1 MIKRL
6 NSNLK
11 SCRDRHQGTQG
22 MKFSFKSLE
31 TRLNLGLENLKLYL
45 KELRTLESCK
55 SSKFRTMS
63 HLN

>member
-1 MIKRL
+1 MNKRL

-31 TRLNLGLENLKLYL
+31 TRLNLGLENLKLY
-45 KELRTLESCK
+45 
-55 SSKFRTMS
+55 
-63 HLN
+63 